1 MRFLG
6 NRSAGGRTIHLC
18 PLQRTPGAS
27 RNWPWDIINILRAIL
42 GESSDKSNSTGLTSP
57 GDDSLAPT
65 SNGTHQRRHL
75 GHILVCPAQFLE
87 AKYRVNID
95 KQKTTRN
102 IEKKEKLT
110 TGGGNNP
117 RGIFGAGVLK
127 TEMVPGHQRLNPVPD
142 EASYYTNS
150 SEALKLQSTDAF
162 EEGPKSFYLPRGQ
175 GVLFPVIYNL

>member
-42 GESSDKSNSTGLTSP
+42 GESSDKSNSAGLTSP

-95 KQKTTRN
+95 KQKTTQN
-102 IEKKEKLT
+102 IEKRKNSQLVVGT
-110 TGGGNNP
+110 TREESSGPVYSKP
-117 RGIFGAGVLK
+117 RWSLAISG
-127 TEMVPGHQRLNPVPD
+127 
-142 EASYYTNS
+142 
-150 SEALKLQSTDAF
+150 
-162 EEGPKSFYLPRGQ
+162 
-175 GVLFPVIYNL
+175 